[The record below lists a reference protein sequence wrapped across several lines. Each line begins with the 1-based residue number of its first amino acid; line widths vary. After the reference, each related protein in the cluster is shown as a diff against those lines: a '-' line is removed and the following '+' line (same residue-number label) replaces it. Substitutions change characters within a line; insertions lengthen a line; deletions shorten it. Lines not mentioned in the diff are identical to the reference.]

1 MRYLLALIIS
11 ISTSV
16 QSSHAQS
23 QLLENVK
30 RNPEEASI
38 MCSKFKEFNSNGISS
53 YSKESLEEISR
64 QKNLNLVDPEI
75 LSVYVIGMNCPNV
88 F

>member
-1 MRYLLALIIS
+1 MRYLFLLIIS
-11 ISTSV
+11 IFTSL
-16 QSSHAQS
+16 QSSYAQS

-30 RNPEEASI
+30 RNPEEANI
-38 MCSKFKEFNSNGISS
+38 LCDKFKDFNSNGISS
-53 YSKESLEEISR
+53 YSSESIEEISR
-64 QKNLNLVDPEI
+64 QKKLNLIDAEI